1 MKHHK
6 TGSKF
11 VSHLQIYTKTVFLL
25 NEVIFFFQVV
35 PIYNK
40 NIKFSVWR
48 RALKHAETEILTNG
62 FKRSEIIGYF

>member
-25 NEVIFFFQVV
+25 NEVIFFLKLFLS
-35 PIYNK
+35 I
-40 NIKFSVWR
+40 IKTMFSVWR

-62 FKRSEIIGYF
+62 FKTIIIGYF